1 MLSISA
7 VVSGCTEWGE
17 IVDFGEDKLAWL
29 RQYRPFDNGIPA
41 HDTLNRV
48 MSLISPSTFSDMFV
62 LWANRNLKLDSG
74 TLVSIDGKRLRGSA
88 TKEEQQLPR
97 SSGGKSAAHLLE
109 AWCNDL
115 SVCMSVRQV
124 ESKTNEIK
132 VVPSI
137 LDDLALEGCVISMD
151 AMGCQKDIVKKI
163 CEGKADYLIGL
174 KGNQSTLASAVQQ
187 AFTAFDAKK
196 QPLTEQNTGHGRIE
210 ERTCRVI
217 KAQDVLQEALTKEWT
232 GLNAIIEI
240 EYERAV
246 VASARIEKEKR
257 YYISS
262 LQPDAQQLATYIR
275 NHWGIE
281 NRLHYMLDVY
291 WGEDESKKQVAYAAT
306 NFGILLRIA
315 HNLVKLHPEKIS
327 VKRKLKR
334 ADRSDS
340 YREQILR
347 LQT

>member
-1 MLSISA
+1 MI
-7 VVSGCTEWGE
+7 
-17 IVDFGEDKLAWL
+17 
-29 RQYRPFDNGIPA
+29 
-41 HDTLNRV
+41 
-48 MSLISPSTFSDMFV
+48 
-62 LWANRNLKLDSG
+62 
-74 TLVSIDGKRLRGSA
+74 
-88 TKEEQQLPR
+88 
-97 SSGGKSAAHLLE
+97 
-109 AWCNDL
+109 
-115 SVCMSVRQV
+115 
-124 ESKTNEIK
+124 
-132 VVPSI
+132 
-137 LDDLALEGCVISMD
+137 
-151 AMGCQKDIVKKI
+151 
-163 CEGKADYLIGL
+163 
-174 KGNQSTLASAVQQ
+174 
-187 AFTAFDAKK
+187 
-196 QPLTEQNTGHGRIE
+196 
-210 ERTCRVI
+210 
-217 KAQDVLQEALTKEWT
+217 QEALTKEWT